1 MLLKAERG
9 ICRMLSLWI
18 GWISRIWNSGCPS
31 VVREKEDEIADA
43 PILVALCVYK
53 CI

>member
-1 MLLKAERG
+1 MLLEAEWSKCK
-9 ICRMLSLWI
+9 ILSLQI
-18 GWISRIWNSGCPS
+18 GQISRIWNSGCPS